1 MGGMSRHLR
10 RPGRT
15 VRLRLTLLYG
25 GFFLVCGCGLVAIT
39 YLFADHASSGSYTYG
54 YTEPDGHRLSCGI
67 SGHPAGTVAGAAA
80 PAARSVTGPCGAM
93 ALAQHAWEMHL
104 LLACSGIALAITTVI
119 AFALGW
125 LVAGRVLR
133 PLRTMTLATQRI
145 TERNLHERLALAGPD
160 DELKRL
166 ADTIDDLLGRLEWAF
181 DAQRRFVANASH
193 ELRTPLTM
201 MRTALD
207 VTTGKPGPQPAQV
220 TVLAGKVRKGLDR
233 AERLLEGLLLLARAR
248 HAAVTDGTVVSL
260 GQAAKAALAERGD
273 AIAGLGLTLEQALA
287 DVPVRGSDVL
297 LARMTENVIDNAVRH
312 NQPGGWI
319 KVTTDSQGP
328 QARLAVETGGRVL
341 DQREVSGLGQPF
353 RRLGADRIG
362 SEAGTGLGLSIVAAV
377 AAAHDG
383 TLDLQAREEGGLRVT
398 VTMPLA
404 GHAAMAAM
412 AATDGA
418 PA

>member
-1 MGGMSRHLR
+1 MTRHLR
-10 RPGRT
+10 LPRRT

-25 GFFLVCGCGLVAIT
+25 GFFLVCGGGLVAIT
-39 YLFADHASSGSYTYG
+39 YLFADHVSSRAYTYSYVAPNG
-54 YTEPDGHRLSCGI
+54 DKISCGF
-67 SGHPAGTVAGAAA
+67 AGAGQPSG
-80 PAARSVTGPCGAM
+80 PAAGPATSALRSVTGQCQAM
-93 ALAQHAWEMHL
+93 ALAQHAWELHL
-104 LLACSGIALAITTVI
+104 LLACSGIALAIMTVI

-133 PLRTMTLATQRI
+133 PLQTMTLATQRI

-166 ADTIDDLLGRLEWAF
+166 GDTIDDLLGRLEWAF

-207 VTTGKPGPQPAQV
+207 VAAGKPGPQPAQV
-220 TVLAGKVRKGLDR
+220 TALTAKVRKGLDR

-248 HAAVTDGTVVSL
+248 HVAAADGTMVSL

-273 AIAGLGLTLEQALA
+273 AIEGLGLTVEQALA
-287 DVPVRGSDVL
+287 DVPVLGSEIL

-319 KVTTDSQGP
+319 RVTTVSAGP
-328 QARLAVETGGRVL
+328 RACLAVETGGRVL
-341 DQREVSGLGQPF
+341 GQREVSGLGQPF
-353 RRLGADRIG
+353 RRLGAERTG
-362 SEAGTGLGLSIVAAV
+362 SEAGTGLGLSIVGAV

-383 TLDLQAREEGGLRVT
+383 TLDLQARAEGGLRVT
-398 VTMPLA
+398 ITLPLA
-404 GHAAMAAM
+404 GHAAR
-412 AATDGA
+412 DGA

>member
-1 MGGMSRHLR
+1 MSRYLR
-10 RPGRT
+10 LPRRT

-25 GFFLVCGCGLVAIT
+25 GLFLVCSCGLMAIT
-39 YLFADHASSGSYTYG
+39 YLLVDQGSSGAYTYT
-54 YTEPDGHRLSCGI
+54 YTTSNGTI
-67 SGHPAGTVAGAAA
+67 ITAGCSARVRPGATAAHAA
-80 PAARSVTGPCGAM
+80 PAAPRSAGGQCHAM
-93 ALAQHAWEMHL
+93 ALQHAHEMQL
-104 LLACSGIALAITTVI
+104 LLAYSGVALAIMAVA
-119 AFALGW
+119 AFTLGW
-125 LVAGRVLR
+125 LVAGRVVLR

-145 TERNLHERLALAGPD
+145 TERNLHERLALTGPD

-207 VTTGKPGPQPAQV
+207 VAAGKPGPQPPQV
-220 TVLAGKVRKGLDR
+220 TVLAAKVRKGLDR

-248 HAAVTDGTVVSL
+248 HVAAADGTVVWI
-260 GQAAKAALAERGD
+260 GQAAKAALAERGE
-273 AIAGLGLTLEQALA
+273 AIEGLGLTVEQALA
-287 DVPVRGSDVL
+287 DVPVQGSEVL
-297 LARMTENVIDNAVRH
+297 LARMAENVIDNAVRH

-319 KVTTDSQGP
+319 RVTTATGGP
-328 QARLAVETGGRVL
+328 LARLTVETGGRVL

-353 RRLGADRIG
+353 RRLGAERTG
-362 SEAGTGLGLSIVAAV
+362 SDAGTGLGLSIVAAV

-383 TLDLQAREEGGLRVT
+383 TLDLQARAEGGLRVT
-398 VTMPLA
+398 ITLPLA
-404 GHAAMAAM
+404 DHAAVAAIAAMA
-412 AATDGA
+412 GA

>member
-1 MGGMSRHLR
+1 MSRYLR
-10 RPGRT
+10 LPQRT

-25 GFFLVCGCGLVAIT
+25 GLFLICSCGLMAIT
-39 YLFADHASSGSYTYG
+39 YLLVDHSSSGAYTYTYMG
-54 YTEPDGHRLSCGI
+54 SDGKLTTVGCSAPGRMAAGI
-67 SGHPAGTVAGAAA
+67 TAPTRQSAA
-80 PAARSVTGPCGAM
+80 GPCEAM
-93 ALAQHAWEMHL
+93 ARQHVHEMHL
-104 LLACSGIALAITTVI
+104 LLTYSGVALAIMAVI
-119 AFALGW
+119 AFVLGW

-133 PLRTMTLATQRI
+133 PLRTMTLATHRI
-145 TERNLHERLALAGPD
+145 TERNLHERLALTGPD
-160 DELKRL
+160 DEVKRL
-166 ADTIDDLLGRLEWAF
+166 ANTIDDLLGRLEWAF
-181 DAQRRFVANASH
+181 DAQQRFVANASH

-233 AERLLEGLLLLARAR
+233 AERLLEGLLLLARTR
-248 HAAVTDGTVVSL
+248 HVAVTDGTMVSL

-273 AIAGLGLTLEQALA
+273 AIASLGLTVEQALA
-287 DVPVRGSDVL
+287 DVPVQGSEVL

-383 TLDLQAREEGGLRVT
+383 TLDLRARAEGGLRVT

-404 GHAAMAAM
+404 GRAAMAAM
-412 AATDGA
+412 AGTDGA